1 MRAFVMTV
9 STGPSPRGGGGV
21 VSPVRRGF
29 PTPELHSLPIGRK
42 IFFPRDN
49 EVGIRE
55 AHFVADCRTEHLR
68 ISAPTHLLGHRRLP
82 RTHQRLTSIARSPN
96 FP

>member
-9 STGPSPRGGGGV
+9 STAPSRR
-21 VSPVRRGF
+21 VRCVCSLPSAVTF
-29 PTPELHSLPIGRK
+29 PPPKFHFLPIGRE
-42 IFFPRDN
+42 IFFHLDN

-82 RTHQRLTSIARSPN
+82 RTQQRLTSIARSPN